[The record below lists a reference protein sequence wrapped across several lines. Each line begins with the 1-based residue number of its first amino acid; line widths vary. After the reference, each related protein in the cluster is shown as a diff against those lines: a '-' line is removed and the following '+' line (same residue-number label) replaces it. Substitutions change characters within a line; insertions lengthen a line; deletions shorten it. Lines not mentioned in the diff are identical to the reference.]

1 VGDGQAQDTAFP
13 DNLGESHVKG
23 SPGRDRIASLI
34 ALVLLAVLIATAFT
48 GALGGRR
55 SPTAKVVTPAVSL
68 SIKTPR
74 TLRNGM
80 FFETEIA
87 VTPRR
92 PLQDLTIAVDRALWK
107 DFTVNTMI
115 PAASDETFED
125 GRYRFSY
132 GAVGAGKS
140 LVVKVDSQINP
151 ALIGGTAGQVAVY
164 DGDILLAELPVAMKV
179 RP

>member
-1 VGDGQAQDTAFP
+1 LGDGQAQCKSFP
-13 DNLGESHVKG
+13 DNLDETHVAG
-23 SPGRDRIASLI
+23 SPGRDRIASVI
-34 ALVLLAVLIATAFT
+34 ALVLLTILLGTAFT
-48 GALGGRR
+48 GVLGGWPSR
-55 SPTAKVVTPAVSL
+55 TAQIVAPSVTL
-68 SIKTPR
+68 SVKTPR

-92 PLQDLTIAVDRALWK
+92 PVQDLTIAVDRSLWK

-115 PAASDETFED
+115 PAAADETFED

-132 GAVGAGKS
+132 GAVEAGKS
-140 LVVKVDSQINP
+140 LVVKIDSQINP
-151 ALIGGTAGQVAVY
+151 SLIGGTAGGLAVY
-164 DGDILLAELPVAMKV
+164 DGDTLLTELPISIEV